1 MQLACCSVRQF
12 SWFMA
17 VSRPVKD
24 SCSVSP
30 AGALLVSSSDPG
42 VKLTFPPDCTVETR
56 SVTLQVG
63 TTSGTV
69 LHHVYIPFHGLRGVA
84 WSLFLQVL
92 EVSMSEVQT
101 LCGDHQTAVSP
112 LICLS
117 QTPNMHFLQSVKVQI
132 PLPPGVT
139 GTPSVHIR
147 ALMVQVFRPS

>member
-69 LHHVYIPFHGLRGVA
+69 LHHRVHSFSWIKRCCVVSVSAGAGGVYVRGA
-84 WSLFLQVL
+84 DIMWRSSDRGQSSHLPLSDPQHAFL
-92 EVSMSEVQT
+92 T
-101 LCGDHQTAVSP
+101 
-112 LICLS
+112 IC
-117 QTPNMHFLQSVKVQI
+117 QGPD
-132 PLPPGVT
+132 
-139 GTPSVHIR
+139 PSAPWGHR
-147 ALMVQVFRPS
+147 YAMCTY